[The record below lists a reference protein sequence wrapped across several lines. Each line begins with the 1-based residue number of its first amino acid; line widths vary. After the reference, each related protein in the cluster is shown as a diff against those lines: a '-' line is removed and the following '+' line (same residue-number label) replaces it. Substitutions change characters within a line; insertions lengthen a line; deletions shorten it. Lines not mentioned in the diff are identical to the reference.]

1 MWIGAAATR
10 FIYAHASSPP
20 EKTFVLL
27 LSKARQKMLERCSP
41 FSFTGVE
48 RPWMA
53 FSMCHRSTRRSS
65 PPAHATDVHRI
76 TFCVGSSLK
85 HLTPPNDWASS
96 N

>member
-1 MWIGAAATR
+1 MR
-10 FIYAHASSPP
+10 RSPP

-41 FSFTGVE
+41 FSFTGLD

-65 PPAHATDVHRI
+65 PPGDRAHVHLNHLHASRL
-76 TFCVGSSLK
+76 GHK
-85 HLTPPNDWASS
+85 HQTSRNDAWKHQ
-96 N
+96 